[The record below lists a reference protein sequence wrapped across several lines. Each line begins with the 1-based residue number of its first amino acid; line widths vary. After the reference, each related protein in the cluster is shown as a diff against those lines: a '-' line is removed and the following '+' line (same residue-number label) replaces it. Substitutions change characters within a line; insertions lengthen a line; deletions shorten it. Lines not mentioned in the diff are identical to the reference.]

1 MSKYQIYALR
11 DRLIDYYLRPFTA
24 PDDKEV
30 LASLATTINSGEGTS
45 AIQNAPHH
53 FEIWR
58 LGSITEEGD
67 CRPGK
72 ELIADCS
79 SLVRGNIRERTD
91 RGAEALRSP
100 QVGERETTGRPP
112 GGRDTAPSAAQNAA
126 QTENGQG
133 GQEPQGDR
141 GGSQEPVRLEDTEAY
156 RAGYAQGAADS

>member
-79 SLVRGNIRERTD
+79 SLVRDGVRKTTHD
-91 RGAEALRSP
+91 GAAALRGA
-100 QVGERETTGRPP
+100 QGGERPTAGRPS
-112 GGRDTAPSAAQNAA
+112 GGRDAAPSAAQNTA

-156 RAGYAQGAADS
+156 REGYAQGAADA